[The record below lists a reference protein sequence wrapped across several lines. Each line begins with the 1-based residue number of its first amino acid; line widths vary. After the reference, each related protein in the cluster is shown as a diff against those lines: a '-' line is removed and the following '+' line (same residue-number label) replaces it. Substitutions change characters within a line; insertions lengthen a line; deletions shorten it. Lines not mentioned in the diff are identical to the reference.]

1 MPPLLAVF
9 QIRCYS
15 RSLMFKW
22 KKCHCMLSTGL
33 LQSERKAMP
42 PVQRNTG
49 DSMKVHRTVVGCV
62 TLTVV
67 VSVSA
72 CTSPSSSTVPTIFS
86 PSVSASAT
94 SSGFYSGT
102 ASVRPTPSGSHS
114 ARPTNTAS
122 PTPSASPATRPASQP
137 AHSPSAPSST
147 YPTSAPSTGGGGT
160 AGLQDRLL
168 FGIGGVAVLL
178 GVGSLAYRRRVIR
191 SR

>member
-1 MPPLLAVF
+1 
-9 QIRCYS
+9 
-15 RSLMFKW
+15 
-22 KKCHCMLSTGL
+22 
-33 LQSERKAMP
+33 
-42 PVQRNTG
+42 
-49 DSMKVHRTVVGCV
+49 MKVHRIAVGCA

-72 CTSPSSSTVPTIFS
+72 CTNTSSSTVPTIFS

-102 ASVRPTPSGSHS
+102 ASVRPTPSGSRV

-122 PTPSASPATRPASQP
+122 PTPSASSATRPASKT

-160 AGLQDRLL
+160 AGLQDGLL
-168 FGIGGVAVLL
+168 FGIGGAAILL
-178 GVGSLAYRRRVIR
+178 GAGSLAYRRRVIR

>member
-1 MPPLLAVF
+1 
-9 QIRCYS
+9 
-15 RSLMFKW
+15 
-22 KKCHCMLSTGL
+22 
-33 LQSERKAMP
+33 
-42 PVQRNTG
+42 
-49 DSMKVHRTVVGCV
+49 MKVHRTVVGCA

-72 CTSPSSSTVPTIFS
+72 CTGTPSSTVPKIFS

-122 PTPSASPATRPASQP
+122 PKPTPTPTPSASSATGSASKP
-137 AHSPSAPSST
+137 AHSPSASSST

-160 AGLQDRLL
+160 AGLQDGLL
-168 FGIGGVAVLL
+168 FGIGGAAILL